1 MQSDFGEGRTP
12 QSINEPLMFML
23 IQLISCRP
31 IMSHCFAR
39 LGFENLHYYKNVF
52 MSFSVAFWLKKRYR
66 QKRIEILILLKWQK
80 VFCTLWGVS
89 IHLVHDYLSGDRRRA
104 LIVPRQSSTTLNNC
118 LNCSQLCTIVQIVP
132 IVSAIISPP
141 RPLSPVSTWIELT
154 ASHVASQSW
163 LGTK

>member
-1 MQSDFGEGRTP
+1 M
-12 QSINEPLMFML
+12 

-39 LGFENLHYYKNVF
+39 LGFEILRYKNVF

-141 RPLSPVSTWIELT
+141 RLLAPCLLSPVSTWIELT